1 MKKIKPS
8 KYTNE
13 NPPIN
18 DKAWEY
24 HKYNDIL
31 ARFKAM
37 GWVAPSEKR
46 AKS

>member
-1 MKKIKPS
+1 MTKIKES
-8 KYTNE
+8 KYSNV

-24 HKYNDIL
+24 HKYNDIM

-37 GWVAPSEKR
+37 GWNPPSERVKT
-46 AKS
+46 K